1 MEENLSLEIL
11 AKTLTRLASNGIVS
25 PDMQTQMSLT
35 NPIYDVDDN
44 RNKEAGREC
53 MWRVR

>member
-1 MEENLSLEIL
+1 LIERE
-11 AKTLTRLASNGIVS
+11 TLTRLASNGIVA

-35 NPIYDVDDN
+35 NPINDADDN
-44 RNKEAGREC
+44 RNNKAGREC